1 MRKWWTL
8 LGYEI
13 KYAWLGLRRHLLVS
27 LSAMSAVMVTL
38 FLIVAFLIVGVSVE
52 SFSKR
57 VEQDLSIHVVLDPA
71 IQSEEELQSI
81 QEQIESLSQSDHVVF
96 SSKEE
101 ELQLMIEEK
110 GEAFQLYEGKENP
123 LGNAFFVYAKDGEQ
137 IQELAKKIR
146 EIPGVAHVAYGGKSV
161 TGLVALLAKVR
172 TIGIVAIVLL
182 LILSFYLIYNTIRT
196 TIYSR
201 SDDIIIMR
209 QVGAENSFVKRPF
222 EIEGIMIS
230 LCGAII
236 PFGLVAYGYPKLYE
250 SLHGYLFA
258 RILELV
264 PVHTIIA
271 LSGSALIVSAIL
283 IGWFASFLAV
293 NKYIREKR

>member
-13 KYAWLGLRRHLLVS
+13 KYAWLGLWRHLLVS

-110 GEAFQLYEGKENP
+110 GEAFQLYEGEENP